1 VTKIICAIIA
11 MVTGTPGL
19 ITACT
24 RAQADDTGAQADDIV
39 VPVTPDTVRKEN
51 RVDAIFDCFYWSD
64 DQLI

>member
-1 VTKIICAIIA
+1 VTKIICAINVR
-11 MVTGTPGL
+11 VTGTPGL